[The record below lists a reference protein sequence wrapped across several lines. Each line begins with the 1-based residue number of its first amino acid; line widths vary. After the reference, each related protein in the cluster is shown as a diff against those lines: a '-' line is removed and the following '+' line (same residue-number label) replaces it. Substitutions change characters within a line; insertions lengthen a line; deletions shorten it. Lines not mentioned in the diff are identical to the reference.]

1 MYGRH
6 SGQKGGQTSPEDA
19 KGEQAEPLCHAV
31 FTERLFCFLYRLLLF
46 SRVERLP
53 PPIIT
58 TFAPTGA
65 DLSSRFAEGLQVRC
79 RASRSQTFTAVAL
92 RPFGTQCCRDYKNEA
107 WRRYTFLS
115 PFNRSASTNVLYLV
129 NSYLYIHADKKISLF
144 AFLKNIL
151 PCRKMSCKNL
161 EKISFR
167 KFKIHFMQYF
177 KIFYR
182 HYEDISWKSKKYLM
196 YDILRCL
203 KDFFWKIY
211 FVNVL

>member
-65 DLSSRFAEGLQVRC
+65 DLSSRFAEGLRGFDVERHA
-79 RASRSQTFTAVAL
+79 RKRSRLLLSALLAPNVAAII
-92 RPFGTQCCRDYKNEA
+92 RTRHEEDI
-107 WRRYTFLS
+107 RFLS
-115 PFNRSASTNVLYLV
+115 RFNRSESTTT
-129 NSYLYIHADKKISLF
+129 
-144 AFLKNIL
+144 IL
-151 PCRKMSCKNL
+151 HFVHSCRCNN
-161 EKISFR
+161 F
-167 KFKIHFMQYF
+167 
-177 KIFYR
+177 
-182 HYEDISWKSKKYLM
+182 
-196 YDILRCL
+196 
-203 KDFFWKIY
+203 
-211 FVNVL
+211 

>member
-65 DLSSRFAEGLQVRC
+65 DLSSRFAEGPPRGFDVERHARKRSRLLLSALLAPNVAAIIRTRHEQDIRFY
-79 RASRSQTFTAVAL
+79 RALIDRKARSHSF
-92 RPFGTQCCRDYKNEA
+92 
-107 WRRYTFLS
+107 
-115 PFNRSASTNVLYLV
+115 VLF
-129 NSYLYIHADKKISLF
+129 I
-144 AFLKNIL
+144 
-151 PCRKMSCKNL
+151 RKM
-161 EKISFR
+161 
-167 KFKIHFMQYF
+167 IHYQNM
-177 KIFYR
+177 
-182 HYEDISWKSKKYLM
+182 HET
-196 YDILRCL
+196 
-203 KDFFWKIY
+203 
-211 FVNVL
+211 